1 MGHLE
6 ASITPLPALA
16 GGAIIGLAASGLM
29 FLLGQV
35 AGISGMVTG
44 LLTPVAGQWPWRGS
58 FIAGL
63 FAGGGIWA
71 ALDPSVFGAIPRPL
85 PVIALAGV
93 IVGYGVSLGGG
104 CTSGHG
110 VCGISRLSRR
120 SIAATFTFMA
130 SGIVTAAV
138 WRLLVGAVR

>member
-6 ASITPLPALA
+6 ASLAPLPALA
-16 GGAIIGLAASGLM
+16 GGALIGLAASGLM

-58 FIAGL
+58 FVAGL
-63 FAGGGIWA
+63 FSGGFIWA
-71 ALDPSVFGAIPRPL
+71 LLDPSVFGHIPRPL

-93 IVGYGVSLGGG
+93 IVGYGVSVGGG

-120 SIAATFTFMA
+120 SMAATFTFMTF
-130 SGIVTAAV
+130 GIATAAV
-138 WRLLVGAVR
+138 WRIFVGAVR